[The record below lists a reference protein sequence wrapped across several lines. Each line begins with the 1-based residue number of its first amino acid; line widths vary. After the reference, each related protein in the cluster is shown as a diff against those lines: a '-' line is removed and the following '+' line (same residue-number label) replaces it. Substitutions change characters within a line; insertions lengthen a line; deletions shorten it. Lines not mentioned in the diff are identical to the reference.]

1 MLKSQ
6 ILTDI
11 LTREVLHNICLTLD
25 QLCSFSLTNQSFT
38 CAGNP
43 TSNGVTFTAGIE
55 LRLEDRNSTREASEL
70 VDVIDEW
77 INSGGQ
83 VVNLVSQN
91 LLVDT
96 DCDIRSPS
104 LCNDDVIE
112 GGMDVVPAVI
122 GGVVAI
128 IVIICVTVV
137 ALATVITIIKRKSS
151 TM

>member
-1 MLKSQ
+1 
-6 ILTDI
+6 
-11 LTREVLHNICLTLD
+11 
-25 QLCSFSLTNQSFT
+25 
-38 CAGNP
+38 
-43 TSNGVTFTAGIE
+43 
-55 LRLEDRNSTREASEL
+55 

-77 INSGGQ
+77 KNSGSQ

-91 LLVDT
+91 LLIDAS
-96 DCDIRSPS
+96 CDIRSPS

-112 GGMDVVPAVI
+112 GGVDIVPAVI